1 MYELAFFA
9 AEDIPA
15 RQELTFNYI
24 DDDDESPISDAEARE
39 ISVRMGQEPV
49 RCLCEEA
56 NCRRYLW
63 LRRGKKGVTDKK
75 GRRSKLSR

>member
-15 RQELTFNYI
+15 GQELTFNYI

-49 RCLCEEA
+49 RCLCGEA